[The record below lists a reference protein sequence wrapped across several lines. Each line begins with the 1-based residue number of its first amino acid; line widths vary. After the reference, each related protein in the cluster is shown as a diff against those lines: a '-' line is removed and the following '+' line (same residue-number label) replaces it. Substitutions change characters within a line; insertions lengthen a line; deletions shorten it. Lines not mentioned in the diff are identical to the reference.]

1 MSRNFEVDGGPSK
14 ENLFGQF
21 VLLMNATYSVFPE
34 VDL

>member
-1 MSRNFEVDGGPSK
+1 MNRNFEVDGGPSK
-14 ENLFGQF
+14 DNPFGQF